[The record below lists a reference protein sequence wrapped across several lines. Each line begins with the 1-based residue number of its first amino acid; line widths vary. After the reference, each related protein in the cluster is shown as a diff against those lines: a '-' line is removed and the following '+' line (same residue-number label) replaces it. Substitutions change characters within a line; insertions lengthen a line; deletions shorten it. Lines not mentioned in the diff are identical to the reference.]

1 MATIVRDVMMTNL
14 QSVDAGASIR
24 QAAAVMRDND
34 IGDVLVVEDGNLRG
48 IVTDRD
54 IVVRALA
61 DGRQPDA
68 TPVGDVC
75 SPELTVVDAQAEVG
89 EAADIMGRQAVRRL
103 PVVENNE
110 VVGIVSL
117 GDLARRSEPESALS
131 DISAAPPNA

>member
-1 MATIVRDVMMTNL
+1 MATIVRDVMMTKL
-14 QSVDAGASIR
+14 QSVDGKASI
-24 QAAAVMRDND
+24 QEAAAVMRDND
-34 IGDVLVVEDGNLRG
+34 IGDVLVVADGALQG

-54 IVVRALA
+54 LVVRALA
-61 DGRQPDA
+61 DGRKPDA

-75 SPELTVVDAQAEVG
+75 SPELTVVDAQAEVA
-89 EAADIMGRQAVRRL
+89 EAADIMGSHAVRRL

-110 VVGIVSL
+110 VIGIVSL

>member
-14 QSVDAGASIR
+14 QSIDAGASIR

-34 IGDVLVVEDGNLRG
+34 IGDVLVVADGNLRG

-54 IVVRALA
+54 LVVRALA

-75 SPELTVVDAQAEVG
+75 SPQLTVVDAQAEVAK
-89 EAADIMGRQAVRRL
+89 AADLMGSHAVRRL

-110 VVGIVSL
+110 VIGIVSL

>member
-1 MATIVRDVMMTNL
+1 MATIVRDVMATNL
-14 QSVDAGASIR
+14 QSIDATASIR

-34 IGDVLVVEDGNLRG
+34 IGDVLVVADGNLRG

-54 IVVRALA
+54 LVVRALA
-61 DGRQPDA
+61 EGRQADA
-68 TPVGDVC
+68 TPVGEVC
-75 SPELTVVDAQAEVG
+75 SPELAVVDAQAEVA
-89 EAADIMGRQAVRRL
+89 EAADIMGRHAVRRL
-103 PVVENNE
+103 PVIDNEE

>member
-1 MATIVRDVMMTNL
+1 MATIVRDVMMANI

-24 QAAAVMRDND
+24 QAAAVMRDKD
-34 IGDVLVVEDGNLRG
+34 IGDVLVVADGNLRG

-54 IVVRALA
+54 LVVRALA
-61 DGRQPDA
+61 DGRKPDA

-75 SPELTVVDAQAEVG
+75 SPELTVVDAQAEVA
-89 EAADIMGRQAVRRL
+89 EAADIMGRHAVRRL
-103 PVVENNE
+103 PVVEDNE
-110 VVGIVSL
+110 VIGIVSL

>member
-1 MATIVRDVMMTNL
+1 MATIVRDVMMTNI

-24 QAAAVMRDND
+24 QAAAVMRDKG
-34 IGDVLVVEDGNLRG
+34 IGDVLVVADGNLRG

-68 TPVGDVC
+68 TAVGDVC
-75 SPELTVVDAQAEVG
+75 SPELTVVDAQAQVE
-89 EAADIMGRQAVRRL
+89 EAADLMGRHAVRRL

-110 VVGIVSL
+110 VIGIVSL
-117 GDLARRSEPESALS
+117 GDLARRNEPESALS

>member
-14 QSVDAGASIR
+14 QSVEAGASIR
-24 QAAAVMRDND
+24 EAAAVMRDND
-34 IGDVLVVEDGNLRG
+34 IGDVLVVADGDLRG

-54 IVVRALA
+54 LVVRALA
-61 DGRQPDA
+61 DGREPDA

-75 SPELTVVDAQAEVG
+75 SPELTVVDAQAEVA
-89 EAADIMGRQAVRRL
+89 EAANLMGSHAVRRL
-103 PVVENNE
+103 PVVDNNE
-110 VVGIVSL
+110 VIGIVSL

>member
-1 MATIVRDVMMTNL
+1 MASIVRDVMMTNPL
-14 QSVDAGASIR
+14 SVDAGASIR
-24 QAAAVMRDND
+24 QAAEVMRDNH
-34 IGDVLVVEDGNLRG
+34 IGDVLVVGDGNLRG

-61 DGRQPDA
+61 DGRQPD

-75 SPELTVVDAQAEVG
+75 SPALTVVDAQAEVD
-89 EAADIMGRQAVRRL
+89 EAADLMGRHAVRRL

-117 GDLARRSEPESALS
+117 GDLARRGDPESALG

>member
-14 QSVDAGASIR
+14 QSVDAAASIQ
-24 QAAAVMRDND
+24 QAAAVMRDNN
-34 IGDVLVVEDGNLRG
+34 IGDVLVVADGNLRG

-54 IVVRALA
+54 LVVRALA
-61 DGRQPDA
+61 DGQADA

-75 SPELTVVDAQAEVG
+75 SPQLTVVDAQAEVA
-89 EAADIMGRQAVRRL
+89 EAADIMGSHAVRRL
-103 PVVENNE
+103 PVVDDNE

>member
-117 GDLARRSEPESALS
+117 GDLARQSEPESALS

>member
-1 MATIVRDVMMTNL
+1 MATIVRDVMMTNPL
-14 QSVDAGASIR
+14 SVDAGASIR
-24 QAAAVMRDND
+24 QAAEVMRDND
-34 IGDVLVVEDGNLRG
+34 IGDVLVVGDGNLRG

-75 SPELTVVDAQAEVG
+75 SPELTVVDAQAELDA
-89 EAADIMGRQAVRRL
+89 AADLMGRHAVRRL
-103 PVVENNE
+103 PVVDNNE

-117 GDLARRSEPESALS
+117 GDLARRSDPESALG

>member
-14 QSVDAGASIR
+14 QSVDDRASIR

-34 IGDVLVVEDGNLRG
+34 IGDVLVVADGNLRG

>member
-1 MATIVRDVMMTNL
+1 MATIVRDVMMTNPL
-14 QSVDAGASIR
+14 SVDAAASVR
-24 QAAAVMRDND
+24 QAAEVMRDND
-34 IGDVLVVEDGNLRG
+34 IGDVLVVGDGSLRG

-54 IVVRALA
+54 IVIRALA

-75 SPELTVVDAQAEVG
+75 SPKLTVVDAQAEVDD
-89 EAADIMGRQAVRRL
+89 AAELMGRHAVRRL

-117 GDLARRSEPESALS
+117 GDLARRSDPESALG

>member
-1 MATIVRDVMMTNL
+1 MATIVRDVMMANI

-24 QAAAVMRDND
+24 QAAAVMRDKD
-34 IGDVLVVEDGNLRG
+34 IGDVLVVADGNLRG

-54 IVVRALA
+54 LVVRALA
-61 DGRQPDA
+61 DGRKPDA

-75 SPELTVVDAQAEVG
+75 SPDLTVVDAQAEVA
-89 EAADIMGRQAVRRL
+89 EAADIMGRHAVRRL

-110 VVGIVSL
+110 VIGIVSL

>member
-1 MATIVRDVMMTNL
+1 MATSVRDVMMTNL
-14 QSVDAGASIR
+14 LSVDARASIR
-24 QAAAVMRDND
+24 QAAEVMRDND
-34 IGDVLVVEDGNLRG
+34 IGDVLVVDDGNLRG

-61 DGRQPDA
+61 NGREPDA

-75 SPELTVVDAQAEVG
+75 SPKLAVVDAGAEVN
-89 EAADIMGRQAVRRL
+89 EAAELMGRHAVRRL
-103 PVVENNE
+103 PVVDNDE

-117 GDLARRSEPESALS
+117 GDLARRSEPDSALG

>member
-34 IGDVLVVEDGNLRG
+34 IGDVLVVEDGSLRG

>member
-34 IGDVLVVEDGNLRG
+34 IGDVLVMEEGNLRG

>member
-14 QSVDAGASIR
+14 QSVEAGTSIQ
-24 QAAAVMRDND
+24 QAATVMRDND
-34 IGDVLVVEDGNLRG
+34 IGDVLVVADGNLRG

-54 IVVRALA
+54 LVVRSLA
-61 DGRQPDA
+61 NGHQPDA

-75 SPELTVVDAQAEVG
+75 SPELTVVDAQAEVA
-89 EAADIMGRQAVRRL
+89 EAADLMGRHAVRRL
-103 PVVENNE
+103 PVVDNDE

>member
-34 IGDVLVVEDGNLRG
+34 IRDVLVVADGNLRG

-54 IVVRALA
+54 LVVRALA

-75 SPELTVVDAQAEVG
+75 SPGLTVVEAQAEVA
-89 EAADIMGRQAVRRL
+89 EAADLMGSHAVRRL
-103 PVVENNE
+103 PVVEDNE
-110 VVGIVSL
+110 VIGIVSL
-117 GDLARRSEPESALS
+117 GDLARRSEPASALS

>member
-1 MATIVRDVMMTNL
+1 MATIVRDVMMSNPL
-14 QSVDAGASIR
+14 SVDAGASIR
-24 QAAAVMRDND
+24 QAAEVMRDND
-34 IGDVLVVEDGNLRG
+34 IGDVLVVGEGNLRG

-68 TPVGDVC
+68 PVGDIC
-75 SPELTVVDAQAEVG
+75 SPKLTVVDAQAELA
-89 EAADIMGRQAVRRL
+89 EAADLMGAHAVRRL
-103 PVVENNE
+103 PVVENDE

-117 GDLARRSEPESALS
+117 GDLARRSEPESALG

>member
-1 MATIVRDVMMTNL
+1 MATIVRDVMMTNPL
-14 QSVDAGASIR
+14 SVDAGASIR
-24 QAAAVMRDND
+24 QAAEVMRDND
-34 IGDVLVVEDGNLRG
+34 IGDVLVVGDGSLRG

-75 SPELTVVDAQAEVG
+75 SPELTVVDAQAEVA
-89 EAADIMGRQAVRRL
+89 EAADIMGRHAVRRL